1 MAMPESGAISFANLQ
16 STFTTSGA
24 VSISSYNRG
33 GGIIANHGVNI
44 NVPATDNNLSMSDF
58 YGAAKNFKVTIT
70 SSANTPSGTQTDTGY
85 RRGTAIDLGSVSG
98 NLQIGFSKSN
108 NAANGILTGFWER
121 ATYRP
126 KEGITNYDLYFTVS
140 SAANCATQTSWYSVT
155 CGGQETLRT
164 AFTSVGN
171 NSWSIINDA
180 SSFTVN
186 GDFVFKIDA

>member
-1 MAMPESGAISFANLQ
+1 MAMPASGTIAFSDFQ
-16 STFTTSGA
+16 TTFSTSGA

-33 GGIIANHGVNI
+33 GGIVANHGVNI
-44 NVPATDNNLSMSDF
+44 NVPTTDNNLSMSDF

-108 NAANGILTGFWER
+108 NAANGILTEFWQR
-121 ATYRP
+121 ATFRP
-126 KEGITNYDLYFTVS
+126 KEGDTLYDLYFKVS

-155 CGGQETLRT
+155 CGSQETLRT
-164 AFTSVGN
+164 NFTNVGN
-171 NSWSIINDA
+171 NSWTIINDTA
-180 SSFTVN
+180 PFTVN